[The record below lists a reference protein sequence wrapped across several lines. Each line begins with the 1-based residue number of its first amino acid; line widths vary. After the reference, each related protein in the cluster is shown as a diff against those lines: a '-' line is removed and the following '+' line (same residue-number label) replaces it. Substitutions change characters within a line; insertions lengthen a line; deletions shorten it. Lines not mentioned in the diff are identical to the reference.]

1 MRQVGESHVRPA
13 AGAETAGPIAVRG
26 SQLRV
31 GRAANDNHRTHA
43 AWRRFVAASMAALF
57 AASLILVGLVCIA
70 NAGEPSAPIQAKE
83 MTLPA
88 TERAVKVEYFRAPGT
103 AKRPA
108 ILMLHGGQ
116 GWGGA
121 EGRIDN
127 FRRYGSDLANRGF
140 DAYMVYYYSDQDIKD
155 REANAP
161 GISVRRFPAWAK
173 LVSDLTADLKKLP
186 DSNGRVGLVGFSNGG
201 NLSAHATPLDPS
213 IDAAAVHYAGVS
225 RVPGYEATRFPPLLI
240 MHGEADRREPIER
253 GRKLYDVAKALGGTV
268 EFVPYPNTDHGFAQN
283 LGTHEADDAFKR
295 TVAFMEKHLKGR
307 D

>member
-1 MRQVGESHVRPA
+1 M
-13 AGAETAGPIAVRG
+13 
-26 SQLRV
+26 
-31 GRAANDNHRTHA
+31 HRTT
-43 AWRRFVAASMAALF
+43 RILF
-57 AASLILVGLVCIA
+57 AAFIA
-70 NAGEPSAPIQAKE
+70 AGMACAIPGAMSAAIEGKE

-88 TERAVKVEYFRAPGT
+88 TEHAVKVEFFRAPGT

-108 ILMLHGGQ
+108 VLMLHGGQ

-127 FRRYGSDLANRGF
+127 FRRYANDLANRGF
-140 DAYMVYYYSDQDIKD
+140 DAYMVYYYSEQDIKD

-161 GISVRRFPAWAK
+161 GVSVRRFPAWAK
-173 LVSDLTADLKKLP
+173 LVSDLTSDVKKLP

-201 NLSAHATPLDPS
+201 NLSAHATPLDAN
-213 IDAAAVHYAGVS
+213 IDAAVIHYGGVS
-225 RVPGYEATRFPPLLI
+225 RVPGFEAKRFPPLLI

-268 EFVPYPNTDHGFAQN
+268 EFVSYPDTDHGFAQN
-283 LGTHEADDAFKR
+283 LGTKAADDAFQR
-295 TVAFMEKHLKGR
+295 TVAFMEKHLKGG